1 MEQFLGIIRCGF
13 LKKSCYTSKLLQQQQ
28 QQTKNN
34 KKNYPRM
41 SDHLKS
47 CAFVVKRWRISFHS
61 LKVFY
66 GLFTNEKSL
75 DDDIL
80 FDIPITNVK

>member
-1 MEQFLGIIRCGF
+1 
-13 LKKSCYTSKLLQQQQ
+13 
-28 QQTKNN
+28 
-34 KKNYPRM
+34 M